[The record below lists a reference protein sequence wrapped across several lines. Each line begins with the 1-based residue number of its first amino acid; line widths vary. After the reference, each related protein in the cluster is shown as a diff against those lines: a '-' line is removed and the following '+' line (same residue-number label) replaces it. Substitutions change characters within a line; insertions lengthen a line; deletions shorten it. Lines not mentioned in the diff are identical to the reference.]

1 LTASPSPRP
10 HRSGDDAIFAA
21 LADPNRRAIL
31 QAVAD
36 HGPVTA
42 TALAAEFPMSR
53 QGVAKHL
60 DVLRTAGLVRATR
73 RGRETRFEAD
83 LVPLDDISRWMNHVG
98 VAWERRLDRL
108 SRVATPER

>member
-42 TALAAEFPMSR
+42 TALANEFPISR

-60 DVLRTAGLVRATR
+60 DVLRSAGLVRASR
-73 RGRETRFEAD
+73 QGRETRFEAD
-83 LVPLDDISRWMNHVG
+83 LVPLDEISRWMSRVG
-98 VAWERRLDRL
+98 VAWERRLSRL
-108 SRVATPER
+108 ARVAASER